1 MNGNISFLNYRILIF
16 LLAVFY
22 IIYICG
28 ALDWTYSGGPLR
40 YLTMWGLTYSQVL
53 LGFFTNFCP
62 ASSVTQL

>member
-1 MNGNISFLNYRILIF
+1 MNGNISILNDRTLIF

-40 YLTMWGLTYSQVL
+40 YLTMWGLIYSP
-53 LGFFTNFCP
+53 F
-62 ASSVTQL
+62 